1 MSVRLTMVQGVVRG
15 VGRWPWPAGAQVRSL
30 DLAVQRFRLCLVE
43 QAGHRTQH
51 WLPLLIMATPWY
63 NEGRVV
69 STLRRRGSSVE
80 CSTLWRRYRKP

>member
-1 MSVRLTMVQGVVRG
+1 VSVRLTMVQGVVRG

-30 DLAVQRFRLCLVE
+30 DLVE